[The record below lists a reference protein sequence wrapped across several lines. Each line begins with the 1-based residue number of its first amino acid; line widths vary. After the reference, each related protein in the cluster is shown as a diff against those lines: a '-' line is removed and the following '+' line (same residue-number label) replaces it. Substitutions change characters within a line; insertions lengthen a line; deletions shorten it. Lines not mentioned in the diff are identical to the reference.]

1 MPRFLFNGAF
11 FLSFFYLACTKR
23 YNMDMTSL
31 NFDSEYWKQKPCPK
45 YDCRK
50 SSCKCGLERVFLST
64 ALGDDS
70 EESPVAPENGA
81 YCNAVVVYEANGNV
95 YLYSKEGIP
104 TLVSSEG
111 NVDELID
118 SLEKE
123 LRAEVSNRREADDAL
138 QTEIDN
144 IKNSPDVVDIVP
156 TYAALQ
162 NYDTSDLGDKDIVRV
177 LADETHDGNSTYY
190 RWNASTSSW
199 IFVGIIGPTVVQT
212 TGASTTDVMSQ
223 NAVTEA
229 LANVGGGVATLSNDD
244 YNWPSNNPD
253 GVALWLLIPGIYYKP
268 AGIKVYTSIDR
279 NENVRSNLFS
289 VGWGDGDDKL
299 IFSTR
304 PESNVTGS
312 YAVSG
317 PRLFTTNS
325 ITGVANKY
333 SSPTTCGTM
342 LTVDNVVNNLSYN
355 VSYDNARVL
364 SAYQGWVLNDKITAI
379 NTRLG
384 GLTLVSISQTDYDA
398 LTTKDPNTLYVITG
412 A

>member
-1 MPRFLFNGAF
+1 MEQ
-11 FLSFFYLACTKR
+11 
-23 YNMDMTSL
+23 

-50 SSCKCGLERVFLST
+50 NSCKCGLERVFLST

-70 EESPVAPENGA
+70 EGSPVAPENGA

-123 LRAEVSNRREADDAL
+123 LRAEVSNRREADDTL

-162 NYDTSDLGDKDIVRV
+162 SYDTSGLGDKDIVRV

-190 RWNASTSSW
+190 RWNATTSSW
-199 IFVGIIGPTVVQT
+199 TFIGT
-212 TGASTTDVMSQ
+212 TGPYYTKTQTDALLDEKQDTLEAGDGINITGNVISAIST
-223 NAVTEA
+223 
-229 LANVGGGVATLSNDD
+229 GGGGIAKVLTADD
-244 YNWPSNNPD
+244 YNWPVSNPD
-253 GVALWLLIPGIYYKP
+253 GVALWLLDSGLYTVTDSSV
-268 AGIKVYTSIDR
+268 KVYTR
-279 NENVRSNLFS
+279 NGYSQSFYRVNTFL
-289 VGWGDGDDKL
+289 
-299 IFSTR
+299 
-304 PESNVTGS
+304 
-312 YAVSG
+312 
-317 PRLFTTNS
+317 
-325 ITGVANKY
+325 VANGINGNN
-333 SSPTTCGTM
+333 S
-342 LTVDNVVNNLSYN
+342 NLSYIYLFVHDATSLYKDVMEYSIIN
-355 VSYDNARVL
+355 RDTGGQNASGQILTSYFTYDGLNSYSAVDPL
-364 SAYQGWVLNDKITAI
+364 SANQGRILNSNITAI
-379 NTRLG
+379 HNRLG

-398 LTTKDPNTLYVITG
+398 LTTKDPHTLYVITG